1 MRLFLYK
8 YHTNIIRII
17 DISLGW
23 SIISKGLVQNNYYN
37 AFLGESLNFINIT
50 SASKGDSHEVSSTFF
65 SKLLA
70 LFFKDQGPNES
81 FKNISKLI
89 VLLLNTPGIE
99 IPSKFFNGS
108 IENIVKEIY
117 YEFKNLLKR
126 EPEDKI
132 NKYFKTLEK
141 VPPLISDCPE
151 LTNKQKL
158 DYCNC
163 ERAFMKLYLRDL
175 LFKLKKYEWVKE

>member
-1 MRLFLYK
+1 ME
-8 YHTNIIRII
+8 
-17 DISLGW
+17 
-23 SIISKGLVQNNYYN
+23 
-37 AFLGESLNFINIT
+37 ESLSFINI
-50 SASKGDSHEVSSTFF
+50 ASVKKGDSQEVSPTFF
-65 SKLLA
+65 SKLLV
-70 LFFKDQGPNES
+70 LFFKDQSPNES

-89 VLLLNTPGIE
+89 VLLLNTPRIE

-117 YEFKNLLKR
+117 YEFKNILKR
-126 EPEDKI
+126 ESEDAV
-132 NKYFKTLEK
+132 NEYFRTLEK

-175 LFKLKKYEWVKE
+175 LFKLKKYE

>member
-1 MRLFLYK
+1 ME
-8 YHTNIIRII
+8 
-17 DISLGW
+17 
-23 SIISKGLVQNNYYN
+23 
-37 AFLGESLNFINIT
+37 ESLSFINIT
-50 SASKGDSHEVSSTFF
+50 SLKKGDSQEVSSTFF

-117 YEFKNLLKR
+117 YEFKNILNR
-126 EPEDKI
+126 ESEDAV
-132 NKYFKTLEK
+132 NKYFRTLEK

-158 DYCNC
+158 DYCNI
-163 ERAFMKLYLRDL
+163 ERSFMKLYLKDL
-175 LFKLKKYEWVKE
+175 LFKLKKYE